1 MKKLLTSV
9 TLISTV
15 LLLNMFGLA
24 LHVSAMPMASH
35 EMGSMNHETSSSA
48 TCVTLC
54 RTIVFNKDEMVN
66 LELDEE
72 NDEPTLPFYA
82 RKEVWKFSKIHVNQ
96 KLYADSAKPPPKV
109 PIYILYS
116 IFRV

>member
-9 TLISTV
+9 TTIFTA
-15 LLLNMFGLA
+15 LLLNMFGLS
-24 LHVSAMPMASH
+24 LHVSATSMASH
-35 EMGSMNHETSSSA
+35 EMHSMNETSSSV
-48 TCVTLC
+48 TCATLC
-54 RTIVFNKDEMVN
+54 RTAVFNKDEMVN